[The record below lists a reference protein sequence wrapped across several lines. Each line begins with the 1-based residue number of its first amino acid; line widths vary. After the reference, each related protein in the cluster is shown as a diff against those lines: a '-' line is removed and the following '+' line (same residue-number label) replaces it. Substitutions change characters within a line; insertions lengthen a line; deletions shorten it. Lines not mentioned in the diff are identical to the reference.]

1 MDYAPEISGITP
13 VAISFQSQMDS
24 VSPPIK
30 NVAVSPLI
38 KHFTS
43 VPPNKFQVE
52 NDKSEEEGLI
62 EGESEEEKKK
72 P

>member
-1 MDYAPEISGITP
+1 MVNFPIQTG
-13 VAISFQSQMDS
+13 S
-24 VSPPIK
+24 VSPP
-30 NVAVSPLI
+30 I

-43 VPPNKFQVE
+43 VPPNKFTQE

-72 P
+72 SSNEK